1 MLDPSELLEEL
12 EPSDDVTPE
21 LDEVSVEVSL
31 EVSLDVVELLPM
43 LVVPLSVAELA
54 VSSWAT

>member
-31 EVSLDVVELLPM
+31 DAVELLPM